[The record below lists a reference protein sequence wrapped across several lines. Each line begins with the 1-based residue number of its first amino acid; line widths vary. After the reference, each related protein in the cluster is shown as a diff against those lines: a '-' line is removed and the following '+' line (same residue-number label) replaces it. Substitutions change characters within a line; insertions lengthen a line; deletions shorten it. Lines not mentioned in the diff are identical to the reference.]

1 MDDNMQH
8 NLFRGGLF
16 QHIRSEHDDVTYR
29 DCKSLVNSRKKMA
42 SLINR
47 RIFLLRCRTEDIF
60 PKHIVNNIKQI
71 FSLQVETHPYNRL
84 VDRTLHKFRKSLLNI
99 EIKITIWKIQK
110 TENNIQRLNNL
121 LQQRLTDENFREL
134 THFANRVESSLVNR
148 IRTANSKK
156 LVELEREQKPVIPI
170 DCSDKYVKNYTNLD
184 IPGEVKSVIGL
195 GSKHGIVPC
204 RLPMVDVVKDIESC
218 ISSAPITEEEKN
230 LCRVECTGAVNNYL
244 KRHDKVDKFRFPYKK
259 YLRCT
264 NEFIQNNPEIIITES
279 DKGNCTVVMF
289 KEEYIRGVTGLLE
302 DEETYKPLN
311 KDPTKKIQD
320 KVNNKLKEMRT
331 AGLINEI
338 EYRTLIR
345 HNSVIPKL
353 YCLRKT
359 HKDTLSLR
367 PIVSNINAPTYNLGK
382 LMHDIL
388 SKVLSTSPYNVKNSI
403 QAKEIIK
410 NIVVPKGYILIS
422 LDVVSLFTNISKD
435 LVIRVA
441 HKRWNYIKNF
451 TTLDKATFISLI
463 ELCFE
468 GGYFSFNN
476 KFYQQL
482 NGTAMG
488 APAST
493 SFANLVMN
501 DLFDFVCDRLTFR
514 ILLMLLYV
522 DDTLMLIPLEMRQT
536 IFDLFNSYHPSIKFT
551 IEDENENKIP
561 FLDLLITREE
571 TNLTTCWYT
580 KTINS
585 NRIINYYSNHS
596 NTQKVNTAISL
607 MYRALSLSDSKFR
620 EETTQ
625 KVCKI

>member
-1 MDDNMQH
+1 
-8 NLFRGGLF
+8 
-16 QHIRSEHDDVTYR
+16 
-29 DCKSLVNSRKKMA
+29 
-42 SLINR
+42 
-47 RIFLLRCRTEDIF
+47 
-60 PKHIVNNIKQI
+60 
-71 FSLQVETHPYNRL
+71 
-84 VDRTLHKFRKSLLNI
+84 
-99 EIKITIWKIQK
+99 
-110 TENNIQRLNNL
+110 
-121 LQQRLTDENFREL
+121 
-134 THFANRVESSLVNR
+134 
-148 IRTANSKK
+148 
-156 LVELEREQKPVIPI
+156 
-170 DCSDKYVKNYTNLD
+170 
-184 IPGEVKSVIGL
+184 
-195 GSKHGIVPC
+195 
-204 RLPMVDVVKDIESC
+204 
-218 ISSAPITEEEKN
+218 
-230 LCRVECTGAVNNYL
+230 
-244 KRHDKVDKFRFPYKK
+244 
-259 YLRCT
+259 
-264 NEFIQNNPEIIITES
+264 
-279 DKGNCTVVMF
+279 MF

-625 KVCKI
+625 KVCKILRENNYPKYIIQRVVNKAKEKVMCTRNNIQQKNKETTQYCRFPFIPGLSQKISRIFKRINCTCAFYNKTTTKKYFTQLKDSVPTNLQSSVVYNIPCSNCDKAYIGQTKQLLKDRIRQHKTDSNNITHKEKTALTSHTFKEGHKFNFEETTILDHENNNYRRNISEMIHITLNKTVNYREDVNRLSTIYNSLLVPLRK